1 LFCSGVV
8 IAEGVL
14 SDEQVFHHGSILSFV
29 QIPYSHTTLF
39 NCFALAIILVLLS
52 TREFLHKSY
61 FVSRIL
67 ISLLK
72 LIVGSL
78 DATHFFRKK
87 YIGEGKNI
95 II

>member
-39 NCFALAIILVLLS
+39 NCVALAIILVLLS
-52 TREFLHKSY
+52 MRGVLAQILFY
-61 FVSRIL
+61 FKDIN
-67 ISLLK
+67 
-72 LIVGSL
+72 
-78 DATHFFRKK
+78 F
-87 YIGEGKNI
+87 I
-95 II
+95 IEIDCGFP